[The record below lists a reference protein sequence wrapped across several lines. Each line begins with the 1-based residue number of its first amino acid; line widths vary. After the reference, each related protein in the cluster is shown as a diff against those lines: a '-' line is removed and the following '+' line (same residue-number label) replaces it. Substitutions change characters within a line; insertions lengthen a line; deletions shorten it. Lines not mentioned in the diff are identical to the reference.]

1 MIESTSISSAM
12 TSAAF
17 AARASL
23 AAPNS
28 ARAADS
34 RAAAAAAADGASR
47 PAAKTDEL
55 TAQEQQ
61 QVLQLKQIDRQVR
74 AHEQAH
80 LSVGGDLVRGGASF
94 TYQTGPDQQRYA
106 VAGEVSIDVSPADT
120 PQETLPKAAHIRA
133 AALAPADPSAQDQ
146 SVAAQAERMAG
157 EARMEIA
164 ALRAREN
171 SAASANTGFYLGTE
185 QNSGLG
191 GRLDLF
197 A

>member
-1 MIESTSISSAM
+1 MIESTSISSA
-12 TSAAF
+12 TTGLGWGTR
-17 AARASL
+17 ARP

-34 RAAAAAAADGASR
+34 RAASADGASV

-171 SAASANTGFYLGTE
+171 SAASANAGFYSDAE
-185 QNSGLG
+185 QYSGLG
-191 GRLDLF
+191 RRLDLF

>member
-1 MIESTSISSAM
+1 MIEGASISLA
-12 TSAAF
+12 TTGQGWAAHARVAATDGVRAARPQADAASAA
-17 AARASL
+17 
-23 AAPNS
+23 
-28 ARAADS
+28 
-34 RAAAAAAADGASR
+34 
-47 PAAKTDEL
+47 PAKSGEL

-61 QVLQLKQIDRQVR
+61 QVAQLKQIDRQVR

-171 SAASANTGFYLGTE
+171 SAASANAGFYSDAE
-185 QNSGLG
+185 HGLG

>member
-1 MIESTSISSAM
+1 MIEITSISSAM

-106 VAGEVSIDVSPADT
+106 VAGEVSIDVSPAST

-133 AALAPADPSAQDQ
+133 AALAPADPSVQDQ

-157 EARMEIA
+157 EARIEIA
-164 ALRAREN
+164 ALRMRE
-171 SAASANTGFYLGTE
+171 SSTASGNTGFYSDAG

>member
-1 MIESTSISSAM
+1 MIQGIAPSSTPAGLGFEMRARFAAPSSTGIVALTSTGSADSAASSA
-12 TSAAF
+12 S
-17 AARASL
+17 
-23 AAPNS
+23 
-28 ARAADS
+28 
-34 RAAAAAAADGASR
+34 
-47 PAAKTDEL
+47 PAKAKEL
-55 TAQEQQ
+55 TVQEQQ
-61 QVLQLKQIDRQVR
+61 QVLQLSQTDRQVR

-94 TYQTGPDQQRYA
+94 SYQTGPDQQRYA
-106 VAGEVSIDVSPADT
+106 VAGEVSIDVSPAGT
-120 PQETLPKAAHIRA
+120 PQETVPKAEHIRA

-164 ALRAREN
+164 AMRLQQ
-171 SAASANTGFYLGTE
+171 SAADQGNTRFYKVVE
-185 QNSGLG
+185 QSSGLG

>member
-1 MIESTSISSAM
+1 MIESTSISSA
-12 TSAAF
+12 TTGQGWATR
-17 AARASL
+17 ARPVASD
-23 AAPNS
+23 AT
-28 ARAADS
+28 RVTDS
-34 RAAAAAAADGASR
+34 RAAAASADGASV

-106 VAGEVSIDVSPADT
+106 VAGEVSIDVSPANT

-171 SAASANTGFYLGTE
+171 SAASANAGFYSDAE
-185 QNSGLG
+185 QYSGLG
-191 GRLDLF
+191 RRLDLF

>member
-12 TSAAF
+12 TRAAF
-17 AARASL
+17 SAHASL
-23 AAPNS
+23 AAPSS
-28 ARAADS
+28 ARPADA
-34 RAAAAAAADGASR
+34 RANATDSASV

-61 QVLQLKQIDRQVR
+61 QVAQLKQIDRQVR

-171 SAASANTGFYLGTE
+171 SAASANAGLYSDAG

>member
-1 MIESTSISSAM
+1 MTRAAFSAHASVAAPSSARP
-12 TSAAF
+12 AD
-17 AARASL
+17 ARAT
-23 AAPNS
+23 
-28 ARAADS
+28 
-34 RAAAAAAADGASR
+34 AAAADSASV

-61 QVLQLKQIDRQVR
+61 QVAQLKQIDRQVR

-171 SAASANTGFYLGTE
+171 SAASANAGFYSDAE
-185 QNSGLG
+185 HGLG